1 MCRLIFETVK
11 WADGAPRLLPWHQE
25 RVGKAMELYGAADAP
40 VPDLAAVLAS
50 CPGPGSGIYKCH
62 ITYDTQGRVKAP
74 VVAPYRPRRV
84 KNLVCVDAPHL
95 DYSCKWEDRTAL
107 EAVGAG
113 LGGDEEALI
122 LRNGLVTDTRY
133 SNVVF
138 GDGCRWVAPETFLLP
153 GTKRAFLLER
163 GRMECRPLKAEDVK
177 KFRFCSLVNAML
189 DPGDVVVRTEDIL
202 LP

>member
-1 MCRLIFETVK
+1 MGGWRAPPAPLASGKGGEG
-11 WADGAPRLLPWHQE
+11 DGAVR
-25 RVGKAMELYGAADAP
+25 RGGCSP
-40 VPDLAAVLAS
+40 VPDLAAVLAF

-74 VVAPYRPRRV
+74 VFAPYRPRRV
-84 KNLVCVDAPHL
+84 KKLVCVEVPHL

-153 GTKRAFLLER
+153 GTKRASCWNGE
-163 GRMECRPLKAEDVK
+163 GW
-177 KFRFCSLVNAML
+177 NAA
-189 DPGDVVVRTEDIL
+189 P
-202 LP
+202 

>member
-11 WADGAPRLLPWHQE
+11 WADGAPRLLPWHQARVE
-25 RVGKAMELYGAADAP
+25 RAMSLYGVAGAP

-74 VVAPYRPRRV
+74 VFAPYRPRRV
-84 KNLVCVDAPHL
+84 KKLVCVEAPHL

-133 SNVVF
+133 SNVAF
-138 GDGCRWVAPETFLLP
+138 GNGSHWVAPETFLLP

-163 GRMECRPLKAEDVK
+163 GRMECRPLNAEDVK
-177 KFRFCSLVNAML
+177 KFHFCSLVNAML